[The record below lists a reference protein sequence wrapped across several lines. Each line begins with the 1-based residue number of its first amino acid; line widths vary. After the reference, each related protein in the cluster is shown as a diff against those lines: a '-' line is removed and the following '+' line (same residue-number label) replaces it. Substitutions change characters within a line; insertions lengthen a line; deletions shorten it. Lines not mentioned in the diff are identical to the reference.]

1 MIPSRMKCYS
11 KIMIPSSKVRRAI
24 DRCDIYSYAGHL
36 ILESYKWSLR
46 TFEGDLLATQ
56 YYKITSE
63 GKAAKQQGICMGRY
77 KLCQKII
84 LEDTA
89 VYKHEEEDRFLYRR
103 NG

>member
-1 MIPSRMKCYS
+1 
-11 KIMIPSSKVRRAI
+11 MIPSSKVRRAI
-24 DRCDIYSYAGHL
+24 DRCDIHIYAGHL

-63 GKAAKQQGICMGRY
+63 GKAAKQQGIGMGRY